1 MQQLI
6 QILQQYP
13 TGAPS
18 LPAVREDL
26 QNLVRALNKP
36 NNLGNTLVVDELLIF
51 VYSGTKSAPNGALES
66 LAVGPSLDL

>member
-26 QNLVRALNKP
+26 QNMVRALNKP
-36 NNLGNTLVVDELLIF
+36 NI
-51 VYSGTKSAPNGALES
+51 
-66 LAVGPSLDL
+66 